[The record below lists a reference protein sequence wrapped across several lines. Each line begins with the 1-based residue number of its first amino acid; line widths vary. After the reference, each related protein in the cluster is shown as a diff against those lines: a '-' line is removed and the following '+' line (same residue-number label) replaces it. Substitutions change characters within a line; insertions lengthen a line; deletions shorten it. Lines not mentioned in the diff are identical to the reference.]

1 MGMTAGG
8 GRGLN
13 SEINVTPMVD
23 IMLVLLIIFIL
34 VTPTLQ
40 SKVSVNIPMETR
52 NAKEDKEISS
62 KDSLVISIKKDGRY
76 YLGDKPYQ
84 IADPAN
90 TKDEV
95 RKTLSQDLKAA
106 LDKKKDQEHIVY
118 IKADADADY
127 GQVVGMIDL
136 IRSDEA
142 GGTKLIGLVA
152 DRKRAD
158 ASGQMIDDKKIPD

>member
-1 MGMTAGG
+1 MGMSAGG

-40 SKVSVNIPMETR
+40 SKVSVNIPTETSY
-52 NAKEDKEISS
+52 AKEDKEISS
-62 KDSLVISIKKDGRY
+62 KDALVVAIKKDGRY
-76 YLGDKPYQ
+76 YLGDKEYQ
-84 IADPAN
+84 IADPTN
-90 TKDEV
+90 KNDEG
-95 RKTLSQDLKAA
+95 RKSLAQELKSE

-118 IKADADADY
+118 IKADVDADY
-127 GQVVGMIDL
+127 GEVVGMIDL

-142 GGTKLIGLVA
+142 GGTTLVGLVA
-152 DRKRAD
+152 DRKRGIQD
-158 ASGQMIDDKKIPD
+158 QKVPD